1 MGQMSTNEITQS
13 TTAVEA
19 ANALAKMHATVTMN
33 PLHLA
38 KIPVQERGKIRFN
51 EIIRV
56 SEELVLSL
64 GIDNVSH
71 YSIAK
76 AAKIP
81 PSSVY
86 QYFPSIAALFA
97 VMAEKHYMDV
107 FQKIPE
113 IIEDINVRS
122 WKDLAPVIVES
133 AYDFYTQDKVSEILF
148 LNVFLTA
155 GVREYSVS
163 RVTRLGLWYKN
174 YFMLLYKKADIE
186 GLEEKLTISLELT
199 KSIFVRSINLHGEIK
214 LEYKKDAF
222 LVVDQYLGEFFKHI
236 Q

>member
-1 MGQMSTNEITQS
+1 MLTNDIARS
-13 TTAVEA
+13 ITAVEA
-19 ANALAKMHATVTMN
+19 ANALAKVHVVGTMN
-33 PLHLA
+33 PLHIA
-38 KIPVQERGKIRFN
+38 KTPIQERGKLRFN
-51 EIIRV
+51 EIIRI
-56 SEELVLSL
+56 SEELVLKV

-97 VMAEKHYMDV
+97 VMAEKHYMAA
-107 FQKIPE
+107 FQKTPE
-113 IIEDINVRS
+113 IIEDMNVRS
-122 WKDLAPVIVES
+122 WKDLAPVIVEI
-133 AYDFYTQDKVSEILF
+133 AYDFYTQDKISEILF
-148 LNVFLTA
+148 LNVFLSA

-174 YFMLLYKKADIE
+174 YFMLLYKKSELE

-199 KSIFVRSINLHGEIK
+199 KSIFVRSINLYGEIRP
-214 LEYKKDAF
+214 EYKKDA
-222 LVVDQYLGEFFKHI
+222 LIIVDKYLGEFFKFI
-236 Q
+236 D